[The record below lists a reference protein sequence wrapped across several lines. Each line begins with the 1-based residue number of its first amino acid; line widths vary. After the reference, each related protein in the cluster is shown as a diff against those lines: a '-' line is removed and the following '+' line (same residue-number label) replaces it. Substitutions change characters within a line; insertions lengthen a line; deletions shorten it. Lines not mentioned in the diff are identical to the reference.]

1 MKTLGLLGV
10 VLLIA
15 VMINVQQVFASGASV
30 TSEER
35 AAIVVASFG
44 TTVPSAVESITN
56 IVDRV
61 RKAYPECEVKVTFT
75 SNIIRSIWRKRQAEP
90 QKWLDQGIPEEILY
104 GKNIISTIG
113 DLREEGYKNI
123 LVAPTH
129 MFYMEQTHDLNSYVH
144 GLASIRTMKAK
155 WAPFEQIVLARPA
168 LGMPG
173 NVFDYHE
180 DVTAAAKTL
189 ADDVKLAGEKNA
201 ALVYMGH
208 GNEYWSTGIY
218 TETAKEM
225 NSMYPE
231 VQTVIGVVEG
241 QPTVEDVVGKLKAIG
256 AKKVVLKPFMIVAGD
271 HAVNDMASDEED
283 SWKTVLTKEG
293 FEVET
298 VLEGLGSKDKF
309 ADIFVDHIADTA
321 KLHHLKLN

>member
-1 MKTLGLLGV
+1 MKTLRVIGI

-15 VMINVQQVFASGASV
+15 TVINVQQVFASGAPV
-30 TSEER
+30 ASEER
-35 AAIVVASFG
+35 VAIVVASFG
-44 TTVPSAVESITN
+44 TTVPSAVGSITN

-61 RKAYPECEVKVTFT
+61 KKAYPECEVRTTFT

-90 QKWLDQGIPEEILY
+90 QKWLNQGVPEEILY

-123 LVAPTH
+123 LVTPTH
-129 MFYMEQTHDLNSYVH
+129 MFYMEQTHDLNSYVR

-155 WAPFEQIVLARPA
+155 WTPFEQVVLARPA

-180 DVTAAAKTL
+180 DITAAAKTL
-189 ADDVKLAGEKNA
+189 KGDVKLAKKKNA
-201 ALVYMGH
+201 TLVYMGH
-208 GNEYWSTGIY
+208 GNEHWSTGIY
-218 TETAKEM
+218 DETAKEM

-231 VQTVIGVVEG
+231 IKTVIGVVEG
-241 QPTVEDVVGKLKAIG
+241 QPTIEDVVFKLKAIG
-256 AKKVVLKPFMIVAGD
+256 AKKLLLKPFMIVAGD

-283 SWKTVLTKEG
+283 SWKTILTKEG
-293 FEVET
+293 FEVEV
-298 VLEGLGSKDKF
+298 VLEGLGSNDEF

-321 KLHHLKLN
+321 KLRHLKLN

>member
-1 MKTLGLLGV
+1 MKRLVLSGV
-10 VLLIA
+10 VLCIA
-15 VMINVQQVFASGASV
+15 IISHVQLTFASGGAV
-30 TSEER
+30 ASEER

-44 TTVPSAVESITN
+44 TTVPSAVGSITN

-61 RKAYPECEVKVTFT
+61 RKAYPACEVKLTFT

-90 QKWLDQGIPEEILY
+90 EKWLDQGIPEEVLY
-104 GKNIISTIG
+104 VKNIISTIG

-123 LVAPTH
+123 VVAPTH
-129 MFYMEQTHDLNSYVH
+129 MFYMEQTHDLNSYVE
-144 GLASIRTMKAK
+144 GLASIKTMKAK
-155 WAPFEQIVLARPA
+155 WTPFEQIVLARPA

-173 NVFDYHE
+173 NVFAYHE

-189 ADDVKLAGEKNA
+189 VDDVKLAREKDA

-218 TETAKEM
+218 AETAKEM
-225 NSMYPE
+225 NSMYP
-231 VQTVIGVVEG
+231 VVKTVIGVVEG
-241 QPTVEDVVGKLKAIG
+241 QPTVEDVVAQLKTIG

-283 SWKTVLTKEG
+283 SWKTILEREG

-298 VLEGLGSKDKF
+298 ILEGLGSKDKF

-321 KLHHLKLN
+321 KLHQLKLN